1 MINKFLFLIW
11 YLLRPKYY
19 RHFFYLIKK
28 KFLKNHDTKEN
39 RRKSYEWC
47 KHNAVTYFDV
57 FKKIGVEGNLE
68 GMNQQLIS
76 QGFELQKKIPIKMGR
91 PGHVNLI
98 YDLVRLAKPK
108 IVIETGVAYGWS
120 SLAIL
125 KAISDNDEGK
135 LISIDMPYPTKNND
149 EYVGAVI
156 PLSLRHNWRLIR
168 KPDKPGITDAINLV
182 GGKIDFCHYDSDK
195 SWWGR
200 KYAYSILWNSLR
212 SKGIFISDDI
222 QDNLY
227 FYEFVK
233 NNSLEFAVTEFDEKF
248 IGIIRKP

>member
-1 MINKFLFLIW
+1 MINKFLFIIW
-11 YLLRPKYY
+11 YILKPQYY
-19 RHFFYLIKK
+19 KHFSNLIIR
-28 KFLKNHDTKEN
+28 KFLRNHDTNEN
-39 RRKSYEWC
+39 RRISNEWC
-47 KHNAVTYFDV
+47 KNNAVTYSDV
-57 FKKIGVEGNLE
+57 FKKIGVDGNLE
-68 GMNQQLIS
+68 GMSQQLIT
-76 QGFELQKKIPIKMGR
+76 QGFELQKKVPIKMGG
-91 PGHVNLI
+91 PGHINLI
-98 YDLVRLAKPK
+98 YDLVRLTKPK

-135 LISIDMPYPTKNND
+135 LISIDMPYPTKNNG
-149 EYVGAVI
+149 EYVGAVV
-156 PLSLRHNWRLIR
+156 PLSLRHNWQLIR
-168 KPDKPGITDAINLV
+168 KPDNPGISDAINLV
-182 GGKIDFCHYDSDK
+182 GGKIDLCHYDSDK

-212 SKGIFISDDI
+212 SNGIFISDDI